1 MVNNCGLDDVV
12 IGLLSVVV
20 SALVSLVG
28 AADGSALVG
37 RVPRGLAA
45 ALQQVALPRG
55 VAVGPEL
62 ARGSRVA
69 RHPAVPPGPG
79 AHFLKN

>member
-12 IGLLSVVV
+12 IGLWSVVV

-62 ARGSRVA
+62 ARGGRVA

-79 AHFLKN
+79 AHFLNN